1 MGIKYVSEYL
11 ILNIFFF
18 YIIIRFMAIFFVDD
32 REEKKIKMLI
42 FIFSYLINS
51 ICYLLLNNPIINMVT
66 SIISIFLISCL
77 YKSSW
82 MKRAIVTFMIYCI
95 CSISD
100 IFVATIIGQY
110 TLGERLGIVNN
121 ITSYFMIFILEVVIE
136 KYIQLKYDYF
146 GSNSTV
152 IIAAGVPI
160 SSLLIICVLV
170 VNRIDNEAV
179 IVIVS
184 MGLLFVNMLV
194 FKLYDILFST
204 YEQKYKNDVLEREIN
219 EYREQLVLIKKS
231 QTKINALKH
240 DFKHHILTLT
250 KLSSTQDYNGII
262 EYLNNIKTF
271 ILDEKTYVDSGNN
284 DIDSI
289 LNYFIQNAKNKNIEV
304 LVNIKIGNE
313 MKINFFNL
321 NIILGNL
328 MDNAIEGTLNAEKK
342 IIMLSMELD
351 RQVLYINIKN
361 TYDQVV
367 RIENNKLMTRKSDKN
382 SHGIGLENIRFIVNK
397 YNGQLDINY
406 DEDFFEVD
414 ILLYLNMNNE

>member
-42 FIFSYLINS
+42 LIFSYLINS
-51 ICYLLLNNPIINMVT
+51 ICYLLLNNPIVNMIT
-66 SIISIFLISCL
+66 SIIAIFLISCL

-82 MKRAIVTFMIYCI
+82 LKRAIVTFMIYCI

-121 ITSYFMIFILEVVIE
+121 ITSYFMIFIFEVVIE

-146 GSNSTV
+146 GSYSTV

-184 MGLLFVNMLV
+184 MGLIFVNMLV

-240 DFKHHILTLT
+240 DFKHHILALT
-250 KLSSTQDYNGII
+250 KLSSTRDYNGII

-271 ILDEKTYVDSGNN
+271 IQDEKTYVDSGNN

-304 LVNIKIGNE
+304 LVNIKIGKE
-313 MKINFFNL
+313 MKINFFDL

-351 RQVLYINIKN
+351 RKVLYINIKN
-361 TYDQVV
+361 SYDQVV
-367 RIENNKLMTRKSDKN
+367 RIKDNNLMTRKSDKI

-397 YNGQLDINY
+397 YSGQLDINY
-406 DEDFFEVD
+406 DENFFEVD

>member
-240 DFKHHILTLT
+240 DFKHHILALT

-271 ILDEKTYVDSGNN
+271 ILDEKPM
-284 DIDSI
+284 
-289 LNYFIQNAKNKNIEV
+289 L
-304 LVNIKIGNE
+304 
-313 MKINFFNL
+313 
-321 NIILGNL
+321 ILGT
-328 MDNAIEGTLNAEKK
+328 MI
-342 IIMLSMELD
+342 
-351 RQVLYINIKN
+351 
-361 TYDQVV
+361 
-367 RIENNKLMTRKSDKN
+367 
-382 SHGIGLENIRFIVNK
+382 
-397 YNGQLDINY
+397 
-406 DEDFFEVD
+406 
-414 ILLYLNMNNE
+414 